1 MSVQRTTPVIPTLR
15 RCGQYTPG
23 HDVHYIQARLS
34 SEHAPRR
41 EAVIEDIADDGTIT
55 FADGSTFWN
64 HDPVRLRAIVQ
75 ADGARVDVRSYGVLK
90 VPHATGGGGF
100 LVCVAE
106 AATPCADEP
115 AGPRPG
121 ESVVDELI
129 RRGGVL
135 RPGRQVLAE
144 LGLLEPD
151 DE

>member
-1 MSVQRTTPVIPTLR
+1 MSVQRTTPVIPTPR

-34 SEHAPRR
+34 SEHPPRR

-55 FADGSTFWN
+55 FADGPTLWN

-75 ADGARVDVRSYGVLK
+75 ADGARVDVRSYGVLH

-151 DE
+151 DD

>member
-1 MSVQRTTPVIPTLR
+1 MSVQRTTPVFPTPR

-34 SEHAPRR
+34 SEHPPQR

-55 FADGSTFWN
+55 FADGSTLWN

-75 ADGARVDVRSYGVLK
+75 ADGARVDVRSYGVLH

-151 DE
+151 DD